1 MTRPSER
8 AALSKVF
15 VIAREFLGAECLAAV
30 LASSLGVRIAGVAA
44 ISGVES
50 REKELTGDVLFVLEL
65 SSLEGMGVA
74 ERLMAAGPTRRIL
87 AYGVPAELEHLVD
100 WASIGVCG
108 RVVQGAGL
116 AELARAVE
124 QAVGTRLGDA
134 ESPCSGAS
142 AADLTGREFEILG
155 LIAQGRSNADIAEKL
170 HLQCSTV
177 KNHVHRILVKLEAK
191 GRTQAAAWYRQQPS
205 FLGRSF

>member
-1 MTRPSER
+1 
-8 AALSKVF
+8 LSRVF

-44 ISGVES
+44 ISGMES

-65 SSLEGMGVA
+65 CSLEGMGVA
-74 ERLMAAGPTRRIL
+74 KQLKAAGPTRKIL

-134 ESPCSGAS
+134 ESPCCPDAS

-155 LIAQGRSNADIAEKL
+155 LIAQGRSNADIAETL

-205 FLGRSF
+205 FLSRSFELG